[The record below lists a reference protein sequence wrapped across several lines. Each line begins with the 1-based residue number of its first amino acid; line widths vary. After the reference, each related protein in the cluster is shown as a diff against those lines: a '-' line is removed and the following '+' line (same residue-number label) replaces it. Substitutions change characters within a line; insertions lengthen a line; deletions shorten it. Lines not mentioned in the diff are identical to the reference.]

1 MIASSKV
8 LRIAWAEIFSS
19 LCLRNFNFVNANIC
33 TVYIQNAQTHITL
46 RGFGQNVQYGQE
58 MQDREDEMNGVV
70 TSIGGSRALRARKR
84 EEVLS
89 RSGSTSSPTHSLPK
103 EELANAPVPGPR
115 MDTGPHPRGRCLRT
129 ILQVGRLVRF
139 LNCCHVEN
147 PHYIDNYSRLTF
159 PLSFIF
165 INLLYWTYYLYF

>member
-1 MIASSKV
+1 MWPCSLLLLAFGDAEKEEWPDPSLTVLPIPCHTTTTTAAAS
-8 LRIAWAEIFSS
+8 
-19 LCLRNFNFVNANIC
+19 
-33 TVYIQNAQTHITL
+33 
-46 RGFGQNVQYGQE
+46 G
-58 MQDREDEMNGVV
+58 
-70 TSIGGSRALRARKR
+70 
-84 EEVLS
+84 
-89 RSGSTSSPTHSLPK
+89 PSLPK